1 MNKALERFPVWLK
14 RPLAHSG
21 KQNVVHEEIRKHGLH
36 TVCQEAKCPNRG
48 ECFSRGTATFLI
60 LGENCTRNCAFC
72 SVSHDPPGELNK
84 QEPEH
89 LVNAVK
95 KMELKHVVITSVTRD
110 DLRDGGASVFSQIV
124 YRLREQIPSV
134 TIELLIPDLQGNDEA
149 LQVVFQSRP
158 DILNHNI
165 ETVPSM
171 YAQVRPQAQYHR
183 SLEVLCKAASN
194 GLTTKSGIMVGLG
207 ERTTEVIDAMN
218 DLREHGCTILTIG
231 QYLQPTSRQ
240 IPVQEFITPSTFEM
254 YKSEGLKMGF
264 DAVYSGPFIRSS
276 YRAEEYF
283 NK

>member
-1 MNKALERFPVWLK
+1 LNKTEERFPVWLK
-14 RPLAHSG
+14 KPLAYSG
-21 KQNVVHEEIRKHGLH
+21 KQNVVHNEIKKYGLH

-60 LGENCTRNCAFC
+60 LGENCTRNCTFC
-72 SVSHDPPGELNK
+72 SVSHNPPGELNNK
-84 QEPEH
+84 EPEH

-95 KMELKHVVITSVTRD
+95 TMGLKHVVITSVTRD
-110 DLRDGGASVFSQIV
+110 DLPDGGASVFSQIV

-134 TIELLIPDLQGNDEA
+134 TIELLIPDLQGSDEA

-165 ETVPSM
+165 ETVPSL
-171 YAQVRPQAQYHR
+171 YAQIRPQAQYHR
-183 SLEVLCKAASN
+183 SLEVLRKAAST
-194 GLTTKSGIMVGLG
+194 GLITKSGMMVGLG
-207 ERTTEVIDAMN
+207 EKTDAVLEAMS

-264 DAVYSGPFIRSS
+264 TAVYSGPFIRSS

-283 NK
+283 YE